1 MNKFKSALKRVKIP
15 FLISLSIVIVCE
27 WVRFNVDDG
36 QPAYI
41 LDILSVLFLAMPV
54 YALYY
59 GWRNG
64 PWEMKLNAQFPFKN
78 VSVWYDKDV
87 NVIDKEVF
95 EDILNNTYQD
105 FVNAYKADIKSIKI
119 NFYIKNYMIK
129 YLKLKALG
137 LTYPQDGTTFIS
149 GVADENLIKQTI
161 RYETLLHLCEEVF
174 PGNDESLDIE
184 FLKNTN
190 LI

>member
-1 MNKFKSALKRVKIP
+1 MNKFKSAFKRVKTP
-15 FLISLSIVIVCE
+15 LLISLSIVLVCE
-27 WVRFNVDDG
+27 FVRFNVDDG

-41 LDILSVLFLAMPV
+41 LDILSVLFLTIPA
-54 YALYY
+54 YAFYY

-64 PWEMKLNAQFPFKN
+64 PWEMSINAKFPFEN
-78 VSVWYDKDV
+78 VSAWYDRDV
-87 NVIDKEVF
+87 KIIDKEVF
-95 EDILNNTYQD
+95 EEILNNTYQD
-105 FVNAYKADIKSIKI
+105 FIGAYKADIKSIKI

-129 YLKLKALG
+129 YLKLTALG
-137 LTYPQDGTTFIS
+137 LTYPQDGVTFIS